1 MFNILK
7 QAPCPGWG
15 LLKMLVLCFSIV
27 IVAVITTVGLVGEI
41 LIRDFVSLSVSVS
54 LPLLKTKTKTNKPKT
69 RLYLRYISS
78 PQTDILKEC
87 K

>member
-1 MFNILK
+1 MLKTLK

-27 IVAVITTVGLVGEI
+27 IAAVIITVGLVGEI
-41 LIRDFVSLSVSVS
+41 LIRDPCVTPCQRFTAFI
-54 LPLLKTKTKTNKPKT
+54 KKKKNQT

>member
-1 MFNILK
+1 MFKILK

-27 IVAVITTVGLVGEI
+27 IAAVIVTVGLVGEI
-41 LIRDFVSLSVSVS
+41 LIRDLVSLPVSVS
-54 LPLLKTKTKTNKPKT
+54 LPLLKTKTNKQTQNKVVFKV
-69 RLYLRYISS
+69 YKFS
-78 PQTDILKEC
+78 QTDILKEC